1 MTGVQTC
8 ALPIYPHCIKDY
20 PLDKPICLGDKAEDG
35 SQLRPFI
42 VWFGEY
48 VDAIEVA
55 MDYVKEADIFV
66 VIGTSLTVHPAAN
79 LVEYAHPEIP
89 KFIIDPNTKEIP
101 NGFVHIKES
110 ATKGMDKLIE
120 ELRKQ

>member
-1 MTGVQTC
+1 
-8 ALPIYPHCIKDY
+8 
-20 PLDKPICLGDKAEDG
+20 
-35 SQLRPFI
+35 
-42 VWFGEY
+42 
-48 VDAIEVA
+48 
-55 MDYVKEADIFV
+55 MDYVKKADIFV

-110 ATKGMDKLIE
+110 ATKGVDKLNE
-120 ELRKQ
+120 ELRNL